1 MAEHQ
6 TLAAGD
12 LEAWMVKVAVALD
25 LPDDFSADIPA
36 ILDLA
41 RDVAHGFA
49 RPAAPLTTFLVGY
62 AMALHGG
69 DEATV
74 NRLFDEVAALASD
87 AADSAADSTAAPDSP
102 A

>member
-12 LEAWMVKVAVALD
+12 LEAWMAKVAAALD
-25 LPDDFSADIPA
+25 LPVDFSADIPA
-36 ILDLA
+36 VLDLA

-62 AMALHGG
+62 AVALHGG

-74 NRLFDEVAALASD
+74 NRIFNVVTALVAE
-87 AADSAADSTAAPDSP
+87 AADSAAAPDSP
-102 A
+102 ASPR

>member
-6 TLAAGD
+6 NLAPGD
-12 LEAWMVKVAVALD
+12 LEAWMAKVAAALD

-36 ILDLA
+36 VLDLA

-62 AMALHGG
+62 AVALHGG
-69 DEATV
+69 DEATAT
-74 NRLFDEVAALASD
+74 RLFDVVTAVAAE
-87 AADSAADSTAAPDSP
+87 AADSTAAPDSTAP
-102 A
+102 GR